1 MVSPHRRAG
10 ALLAVILALSGVLL
24 AAAPA
29 QAGDIYVQLSPST
42 VEAGYLVGIRASCSE
57 NTEPA
62 TVESAAFGTVTAQPQ
77 DGLLTAAALVP
88 EGTDAGTFRV
98 KLNCPDGRNGSTML
112 NVVAAGRPKRGPATG
127 FGGSAG
133 PDGAD
138 LLLGGGIAVTLLGA
152 VLAMFTLRRRAGS
165 MPPRPAHGRPAR

>member
-1 MVSPHRRAG
+1 MATPHRRAG
-10 ALLAVILALSGVLL
+10 ALLAATLALAGVLL
-24 AAAPA
+24 VPSPA

-57 NTEPA
+57 NTVPA

-98 KLNCPDGRNGSTML
+98 KLNCPDGRNASTML
-112 NVVAAGRPKRGPATG
+112 NVVAADRPKRGPATG

-133 PDGAD
+133 PDAGD
-138 LLLGGGIAVTLLGA
+138 LLLVGGITVTLLGA
-152 VLAMFTLRRRAGS
+152 VLGLVALRRRGATV
-165 MPPRPAHGRPAR
+165 PARGRHAP

>member
-10 ALLAVILALSGVLL
+10 ALLAATLALSGVLL
-24 AAAPA
+24 TPAPA
-29 QAGDIYVQLSPST
+29 RAGDIYVQLSPST

-88 EGTDAGTFRV
+88 EGTDAGRFRV
-98 KLNCPDGRNGSTML
+98 KLNCPDGRNASTTL

-133 PDGAD
+133 PDAGD
-138 LLLGGGIAVTLLGA
+138 LLLGGGIAVTLVGA
-152 VLAMFTLRRRAGS
+152 VLGMVTLRRRGGS
-165 MPPRPAHGRPAR
+165 VPPGPARGRSAP

>member
-1 MVSPHRRAG
+1 MVSPRRRAG
-10 ALLAVILALSGVLL
+10 ALLAAVIAFAGVLL
-24 AAAPA
+24 APAPA
-29 QAGDIYVQLSPST
+29 RAGDIYVQLSPST
-42 VEAGYLVGIRASCSE
+42 VEAGYLVGIRASCSQ

-77 DGLLTAAALVP
+77 DGLLSAAALVP

-98 KLNCPDGRNGSTML
+98 KLNCPDGRNASTML

-133 PDGAD
+133 PSAGD
-138 LLLGGGIAVTLLGA
+138 LLLGGGIAATLVGA
-152 VLAMFTLRRRAGS
+152 VLGMVALRRRNGSAPAG
-165 MPPRPAHGRPAR
+165 GRHAS